1 MKYLK
6 NYIWAIIW
14 AIVMLVLLLLPS
26 KDFQIEEVTFYEG
39 FDKMVHCGIFFVL
52 GILLYW
58 ESILKSNGTVN
69 KWLSIAKVVGSTI
82 IFAFATEAAQQ
93 YLSPSRT
100 ADMWDIFADLTGIG
114 MATFAFLFF
123 YKRKNEK

>member
-14 AIVMLVLLLLPS
+14 AAVILVLLLLPS
-26 KDFQIEEVTFYEG
+26 KDFDVEGVSFYAG

-58 ESILKSNGTVN
+58 ESIEKSNRTVN
-69 KWLSIAKVVGSTI
+69 KWSSIAKVVACSV
-82 IFAFATEAAQQ
+82 IFAIATEAAQQ

-100 ADMWDIFADLTGIG
+100 ADIWDIFADVIGIG
-114 MATFAFLFF
+114 MATFAFLFL
-123 YKRKNEK
+123 YKRDR